1 MEPEMGLV
9 IFRLLQKPK
18 AGDVFA
24 YLSTTKGQE
33 LLESF
38 TRQQL
43 SDVMDNLE
51 PDEQVAIM
59 EELPGKLT
67 QRVLWSMNPEDQ
79 IQVVKLL
86 GYPEES
92 TGRLMN
98 TRLVRVKSHCNI
110 EGSLARIRVVG
121 HKAETVNVL

>member
-1 MEPEMGLV
+1 MNKNHQMESLVSDFDRFVEQKNWLKLKETLLSLPAVDIAELLEDMEPELGVV

-51 PDEQVAIM
+51 PDEQVAIRS
-59 EELPGKLT
+59 EEHTSELQSRGH
-67 QRVLWSMNPEDQ
+67 
-79 IQVVKLL
+79 
-86 GYPEES
+86 
-92 TGRLMN
+92 
-98 TRLVRVKSHCNI
+98 LVCR
-110 EGSLARIRVVG
+110 
-121 HKAETVNVL
+121 